1 MTGPAAVE
9 RYLAEV
15 AARLPGSARVRSGI
29 VAELRA
35 GLLDATDAHRSAGLP
50 PAEAAAAA
58 IREFGDPGLVA
69 GGFRAEIA
77 AGLARRVSIA
87 VLVTGPLVGLLW
99 IVTAAASHLTSRLQW
114 ASLPAGL
121 RAGLALTAIAAGVTA
136 CGALYGI
143 AMTGRRYPLGAR
155 PATPGADGRRGRRVR
170 RHRRRRGR
178 PGAACRRAGHHP
190 GTAFPGPGR
199 RGGGGQPRPDT
210 ARPARG
216 APVPNR
222 PRGPDLTFRDIVGTG
237 CHDARM
243 HFLERVGHHG
253 CHDVAKPQPDAW
265 PDVWPHEDRP
275 MTVKDMANMPDDVP
289 FPVSFTPA
297 QLLSTEPL
305 R

>member
-143 AMTGRRYPLGAR
+143 AMTGRLTRWVLVRPRQAPTAAAVAGFGAIG
-155 PATPGADGRRGRRVR
+155 ADAAGLALLAVVLATTPGRLSPAPAAAAAAASLVR
-170 RHRRRRGR
+170 ILL
-178 PGAACRRAGHHP
+178 ARRA
-190 GTAFPGPGR
+190 
-199 RGGGGQPRPDT
+199 
-210 ARPARG
+210 ARQC
-216 APVPNR
+216 
-222 PRGPDLTFRDIVGTG
+222 LTVRAGLT
-237 CHDARM
+237 
-243 HFLERVGHHG
+243 
-253 CHDVAKPQPDAW
+253 
-265 PDVWPHEDRP
+265 
-275 MTVKDMANMPDDVP
+275 
-289 FPVSFTPA
+289 
-297 QLLSTEPL
+297 
-305 R
+305 